1 MLQRRIA
8 MRLLHTA
15 DWHIGKIVNEIS
27 MLEDQEYFLDQLI
40 EKLKTVEV
48 DALIMAGDLY
58 DRAMPS
64 KGAVAL
70 ANKVLTRIVQEVKV
84 PVLVIAGNHD
94 SNERVEYG
102 ADLLATSQLYIE
114 GTVKEVTRKA
124 TIKGVNFYLLPFAD
138 YAYIRELLQDETI
151 KSLEDAARVQIEMIK
166 KEMDSA
172 EINVLIAHG
181 YVINLS
187 NDTSETTESE
197 RPLSIGTAEYVSVEL
212 FEDFDY
218 VALGHL
224 HKAQKVKHD
233 RIRYSGSILK
243 YSKSEAVHK
252 KQVSLVTVEK
262 NHVAIEPIYIEP
274 KRDMRV
280 IKGLFD
286 TIMGQQSDDYVFF
299 ELLDENFVMDAMNQL
314 RRRYPN
320 AMGLEYAAKKERA
333 ESISA
338 IHQAQLEKL
347 SVQDIFADF
356 YAYYKEKELT
366 VERKDIID
374 TMLHQMERGE

>member
-1 MLQRRIA
+1 

-15 DWHIGKIVNEIS
+15 DWHIGKIVNELS
-27 MLEDQEYFLDQLI
+27 MLEDQDYFLDQLI
-40 EKLKTVEV
+40 EKLKTVKV
-48 DALIMAGDLY
+48 DAVIMAGDLY

-64 KGAVAL
+64 KEAVAL
-70 ANKVLTRIVQEVKV
+70 ANKVLTRLVQEVNV

-102 ADLLATSQLYIE
+102 ADLLATNQLYIE
-114 GTVKEVTRKA
+114 GTVKEKTRKV
-124 TIKGVNFYLLPFAD
+124 TIKGVNFYLMPFAD
-138 YAYIRELLQDETI
+138 YAYIRELLQDESI
-151 KSLEDAARVQIEMIK
+151 KSLEDAARVQIEAIK
-166 KEMDSA
+166 KEMDPT

-187 NDTSETTESE
+187 NDTSETTDSE

-212 FEDFDY
+212 FEAFDY

-233 RIRYSGSILK
+233 RIRYSGSIMK

-252 KQVSLVTVEK
+252 KQLSLVTLEK
-262 NHVAIEPIYIEP
+262 NHVEIEPIYIQP

-286 TIMGQQSDDYVFF
+286 NIMEQKSEDYVFF

-320 AMGLEYAAKKERA
+320 AMGLEYAVKKERE
-333 ESISA
+333 ESYSA
-338 IHQAQLEKL
+338 MHQEQLKKL
-347 SVQDIFADF
+347 SIQDIFADF
-356 YAYYKEKELT
+356 YAHYKEKELT
-366 VERKDIID
+366 TERKEIID
-374 TMLHQMERGE
+374 SLLHQMERGE

>member
-1 MLQRRIA
+1 

-15 DWHIGKIVNEIS
+15 DWHIGKIVNEMS

-166 KEMDSA
+166 KEMNPA

-252 KQVSLVTVEK
+252 KQVSLVTLEK

-356 YAYYKEKELT
+356 YAYYKEEELT

-374 TMLHQMERGE
+374 AMLHQMERGE

>member
-1 MLQRRIA
+1 

-15 DWHIGKIVNEIS
+15 DWHIGKIVNELS
-27 MLEDQEYFLDQLI
+27 MLEDQDYFLDQLI
-40 EKLKTVEV
+40 EKLKTVKV
-48 DALIMAGDLY
+48 DAVIMAGDLY

-64 KGAVAL
+64 KEAVAL
-70 ANKVLTRIVQEVKV
+70 ANKVLTRLVQEVNV

-102 ADLLATSQLYIE
+102 ADLLATNQLYIE
-114 GTVKEVTRKA
+114 GTVKEKTRKV
-124 TIKGVNFYLLPFAD
+124 TIKGVNFYLMPFAD
-138 YAYIRELLQDETI
+138 YAYIRELLQDESI
-151 KSLEDAARVQIEMIK
+151 KSLEDAARVQIEAIK
-166 KEMDSA
+166 KEMDPT

-187 NDTSETTESE
+187 NDTSETTDSE

-212 FEDFDY
+212 FEAFDY

-233 RIRYSGSILK
+233 RIRYSGSIMK

-252 KQVSLVTVEK
+252 KQLSLVTLEK
-262 NHVAIEPIYIEP
+262 NHVEIEPIYIQP

-286 TIMGQQSDDYVFF
+286 NIMEQKSEDYVFF

-320 AMGLEYAAKKERA
+320 AMGLEYAVKKERE
-333 ESISA
+333 ESSSA
-338 IHQAQLEKL
+338 MHQEQLKKL
-347 SVQDIFADF
+347 SIQDIFADF
-356 YAYYKEKELT
+356 YAHYKEKELT
-366 VERKDIID
+366 TERKEIID
-374 TMLHQMERGE
+374 SLLHQMERGE

>member
-1 MLQRRIA
+1 

-15 DWHIGKIVNEIS
+15 DWHIGKIVNEMS

-40 EKLKTVEV
+40 EKLKTIEV

-58 DRAMPS
+58 DRAIPS
-64 KGAVAL
+64 KEAVTL
-70 ANKVLTRIVQEVKV
+70 ANKVLTRLVQEVKL

-102 ADLLATSQLYIE
+102 ADLLATNQLYIE

-151 KSLEDAARVQIEMIK
+151 KSLEDAARVQIEIIK
-166 KEMDSA
+166 KEMDPT

-181 YVINLS
+181 YVINL
-187 NDTSETTESE
+187 NHDTSETTDSE

-252 KQVSLVTVEK
+252 KQVSLVTLEK
-262 NHVAIEPIYIEP
+262 NQVAIEPIFIEA
-274 KRDMRV
+274 KRDMRIV
-280 IKGLFD
+280 KGLFD
-286 TIMGQQSDDYVFF
+286 VLMEQKSDDYVFF

-333 ESISA
+333 EGESA
-338 IHQAQLEKL
+338 MHQAQLEKL
-347 SVQDIFADF
+347 AVQDIFADF
-356 YAYYKEKELT
+356 YAHYKEKELT
-366 VERKDIID
+366 IEHKGIINKI
-374 TMLHQMERGE
+374 LHQMERGE